1 MSKNINVP
9 KLRFKEFSG
18 EWEDKL
24 FGEIYTFLQ
33 TNSFSRALLNY
44 EFGEV
49 KNIHYG
55 DIHTKF
61 KSNFYLE
68 KENVPYIN
76 EDIDIS
82 KLTNDNFCREKD
94 LVIADASEDYKDIG
108 KTIEIIDLNNEK
120 LVAGLHTYIARDTK
134 DKMALGFGGYF
145 MQTYNIRLQMM
156 KFATGI
162 SVLGISK
169 SNLVKIKIKI
179 PQKQEQ
185 EKIAIFLSSI
195 DEKIEKLTKKDE
207 LLQQYKKSIMQKI
220 FSQEIRFKDDKGKE
234 FPEWE
239 EKELR
244 DIFISIKGKGL
255 SKNDLVDNGQNK
267 CILYGELYT
276 TYPEVIK
283 EIKSFTNSNDGI
295 KSIYGDL
302 LIPCSTTTT
311 GIDLANA
318 TALYEDNVL
327 LGGDIT
333 ILRFK
338 KKGNSTFYAYF
349 LTHFKKY
356 DLAKFGQGSTI
367 VHLYFEHFKN
377 MKIKIPLEI
386 KEQNKIANFLSSID
400 YKIEENQKILEK
412 TKEFKKSLLQQMFV

>member
-9 KLRFKEFSG
+9 KLRFKEFSE

-239 EKELR
+239 EKKMGDVSKLQGGYAFKSNE
-244 DIFISIKGKGL
+244 FIKEGIPVIRISNISNNNNYIDDNNMVYYNEISNDKKFSIK
-255 SKNDLVDNGQNK
+255 N
-267 CILYGELYT
+267 
-276 TYPEVIK
+276 
-283 EIKSFTNSNDGI
+283 
-295 KSIYGDL
+295 GDL
-302 LIPCSTTTT
+302 LVAMSGATT
-311 GIDLANA
+311 GKSSIYNLSTKAYLNQRVGLFKTNEDKLYYKYLVQFVFSDLFISQLNG
-318 TALYEDNVL
+318 VL
-327 LGGDIT
+327 VSGAQPNISSKDIEE
-333 ILRFK
+333 FK
-338 KKGNSTFYAYF
+338 LN
-349 LTHFKKY
+349 LPC
-356 DLAKFGQGSTI
+356 L
-367 VHLYFEHFKN
+367 
-377 MKIKIPLEI
+377 

-400 YKIEENQKILEK
+400 YKIEENQKQLEK
-412 TKEFKKSLLQQMFV
+412 TKEFKKSLLQLMFI

>member
-9 KLRFKEFSG
+9 KLRFKEFSE

-239 EKELR
+239 EKKMGDVSKLQGGYAFKSNE
-244 DIFISIKGKGL
+244 FIKEGIPVIRISNISNNNNYIDDNNMVYYNEISNDKKFSIK
-255 SKNDLVDNGQNK
+255 N
-267 CILYGELYT
+267 
-276 TYPEVIK
+276 
-283 EIKSFTNSNDGI
+283 
-295 KSIYGDL
+295 GDL
-302 LIPCSTTTT
+302 LVAMSGATT
-311 GIDLANA
+311 GKSSIYNLSTKAYLNQRVGLFKTNEDKLYYKYLVQFVFSDLFISQLNG
-318 TALYEDNVL
+318 VL
-327 LGGDIT
+327 VSGAQPNISSKDIEE
-333 ILRFK
+333 FK
-338 KKGNSTFYAYF
+338 LN
-349 LTHFKKY
+349 LPC
-356 DLAKFGQGSTI
+356 L
-367 VHLYFEHFKN
+367 
-377 MKIKIPLEI
+377 

-400 YKIEENQKILEK
+400 YKIEENQKQLEK

>member
-1 MSKNINVP
+1 MNVP
-9 KLRFKEFSG
+9 KLRFKEFSE

-239 EKELR
+239 EKKMGDVSKLQGGYAFKSNE
-244 DIFISIKGKGL
+244 FIKEGIPVIRISNISNNNNYIDDNNMVYYNEISNDKKFSIK
-255 SKNDLVDNGQNK
+255 N
-267 CILYGELYT
+267 
-276 TYPEVIK
+276 
-283 EIKSFTNSNDGI
+283 
-295 KSIYGDL
+295 GDL
-302 LIPCSTTTT
+302 LVAMSGATT
-311 GIDLANA
+311 GKSSIYNLSTKAYLNQRVGLFKTNEDKLYYKYLVQFVFSDLFISQLNG
-318 TALYEDNVL
+318 VL
-327 LGGDIT
+327 VSGAQPNISSKDIEE
-333 ILRFK
+333 FK
-338 KKGNSTFYAYF
+338 LN
-349 LTHFKKY
+349 LPC
-356 DLAKFGQGSTI
+356 L
-367 VHLYFEHFKN
+367 
-377 MKIKIPLEI
+377 

-400 YKIEENQKILEK
+400 YKIEENQKQLEK
-412 TKEFKKSLLQQMFV
+412 TKEFKKSLLQLMFI